1 VNVSDKLIPPYPI
14 DEHTLL
20 RGDENLQLVV
30 RAHLH
35 CEQLLFAMLTEGLRN
50 PSAIDL
56 DRLTFLTK
64 ARLAVAMGLMM
75 QDVVPVLTA
84 LNSLRN
90 SFAHKVDYKFTEQDK
105 QDLLNTMPA
114 YVMKVMLTDHAGNI
128 LHDRDN
134 VPLERIL
141 IVIVCIMDGRRQDVV
156 ESKKADEA
164 AFKRLRESL
173 DRSKRRTTER
183 S

>member
-1 VNVSDKLIPPYPI
+1 
-14 DEHTLL
+14 
-20 RGDENLQLVV
+20 
-30 RAHLH
+30 
-35 CEQLLFAMLTEGLRN
+35 
-50 PSAIDL
+50 
-56 DRLTFLTK
+56 
-64 ARLAVAMGLMM
+64 
-75 QDVVPVLTA
+75 
-84 LNSLRN
+84 
-90 SFAHKVDYKFTEQDK
+90 
-105 QDLLNTMPA
+105 
-114 YVMKVMLTDHAGNI
+114 MKVMLTDHAGNI